1 MFDNCNNKRPHG
13 SCQGFC
19 YVQGPTGPTGP
30 QGPATIAIRST
41 TTGEPGT
48 NASVTNGG
56 TNQNLLLDFVIPQ
69 GADGATGNT
78 GPTGAT
84 GPQGIQGPTG
94 PTGATG
100 ATGPAGTA
108 GLIGPTGEAGPIGPT
123 GATGA
128 TGPANG
134 LNAYGGKYS
143 DTPQT
148 LNLTIG
154 SSTPIALPT
163 AMPNLNTTYTP
174 ANSITIGE
182 AGTYEVD
189 YFSNVSVA
197 VGTTLTQAVR
207 INGTNIPDTVISRIL
222 SVGVGSIYSG
232 SVIVTLAAGDVID
245 MALSALL
252 AVGVTLGAGVNA
264 TLTVKKLN

>member
-1 MFDNCNNKRPHG
+1 MNKTYERKIKMK
-13 SCQGFC
+13 SN
-19 YVQGPTGPTGP
+19 YLLNL
-30 QGPATIAIRST
+30 TIPR
-41 TTGEPGT
+41 
-48 NASVTNGG
+48 
-56 TNQNLLLDFVIPQ
+56 
-69 GADGATGNT
+69 GAV
-78 GPTGAT
+78 GAT
-84 GPQGIQGPTG
+84 GP
-94 PTGATG
+94 
-100 ATGPAGTA
+100 
-108 GLIGPTGEAGPIGPT
+108 
-123 GATGA
+123 

-148 LNLTIG
+148 INLAIG
-154 SSTPIALPT
+154 SSTPIALPS

-174 ANSITIGE
+174 TNSITIE
-182 AGTYEVD
+182 QAGTYEIN

-207 INGTNIPDTVISRIL
+207 INGANIPATTISRIL

-264 TLTVKKLN
+264 TLSVKKLN

>member
-1 MFDNCNNKRPHG
+1 MFNNCDNKRPFG
-13 SCQGFC
+13 NSQGFC

-30 QGPATIAIRST
+30 QGPATITVRST

-56 TNQNLLLDFVIPQ
+56 TNQNLLLDFVIPR
-69 GADGATGNT
+69 GADGATG
-78 GPTGAT
+78 A
-84 GPQGIQGPTG
+84 TG

-100 ATGPAGTA
+100 ATGPTGAA
-108 GLIGPTGEAGPIGPT
+108 GLIGPT

-134 LNAYGGKYS
+134 LNAYGGIYS
-143 DTPQT
+143 DTPAT
-148 LNLTIG
+148 LNLALG
-154 SSTPIALPT
+154 SSTQIPLPT
-163 AMPNLNTTYTP
+163 TMPNLDTTYTP
-174 ANSITIGE
+174 ANSITVGE
-182 AGTYEVD
+182 AGTYEIN

-207 INGTNIPDTVISRIL
+207 INGTNIPSTVISRIL

-232 SVIVTLAAGDVID
+232 SVIVTLTAGDVID

-252 AVGVTLGAGVNA
+252 AVGVTLGSGVNA
-264 TLTVKKLN
+264 SLTVKKIN